1 MCGIVAVI
9 SREALSKEVL
19 DAMRDRLAHRGPDGA
34 QSWLTRTPR
43 AVVGLG
49 HRRLSIIDL
58 THAADQPMFDASR
71 DLALVYN
78 GEIYNYVEL
87 REELRAAGRVFS
99 TQSDTEV
106 LLAAYERWGADCLP
120 RLNGMFAFALWDG
133 RRRELFLARD
143 RFGEKPLFYTRLAGG
158 GLAAASEMKALFAHP
173 DVRVSPRE
181 SAVRNYVDGRFY
193 EDGEDTMFD
202 GVVRLMPAHAMVV
215 GDDGSVRR
223 RWRYWTP
230 DYAAIDESYD
240 EATATERFRSL
251 LERSVRTRL
260 RSDVPVGTSLSGGLD
275 SSAIVCLLAA
285 ARMQTPTLTQNTFSG
300 RFDDTDATLSEGP
313 YIDLVVQQ
321 TAVRAH
327 SVTPTSPGLIEES
340 ELLHWH
346 QEEPF
351 LSASIYL
358 QWCVMRLAREH
369 ETTVLLDGQG
379 ADELLAGYQ
388 FYFPTYQLDLVD
400 RGQFGRLFSETV
412 AFRRRL
418 RRASR
423 GYADSLRRFDHNIA
437 LGARVLAA
445 AWRSRRSLPEGVYG
459 EGVPAAAPGMRLRR
473 QIAEALQY
481 NSLPMLLRYADRNA
495 MAFSRETRFP
505 FLDHELVDWCVTLPD
520 RAFIRDGWQKHILR
534 QAAGDILPPQI
545 RWRADKVGYAAPLD
559 LWLRDSLREWAR
571 ERLFTGPIV
580 ELEGYERSSIDE
592 LWNRH
597 QAGENQS
604 WALWRWISLNE
615 WFALIDSGA
624 WRRGVAPA
632 ASSPVLSRSTAGA
645 D

>member
-1 MCGIVAVI
+1 M
-9 SREALSKEVL
+9 
-19 DAMRDRLAHRGPDGA
+19 
-34 QSWLTRTPR
+34 TTTPR
-43 AVVGLG
+43 SVVGLG

-58 THAADQPMFDASR
+58 THAADQPMFDRSGE
-71 DLALVYN
+71 LVLVYN
-78 GEIYNYVEL
+78 GEIYNYLEL
-87 REELRAAGRVFS
+87 REELRAAGRVF
-99 TQSDTEV
+99 TTESDTEV
-106 LLAAYERWGADCLP
+106 LLAAYEQWGTDCLP

-143 RFGEKPLFYTRLAGG
+143 RFGEKPLFHTRLPGG
-158 GLAAASEMKALFAHP
+158 GFAAASEMKALFAHP

-181 SAVRNYVDGRFY
+181 SAVRSYVDGRFY
-193 EDGEDTMFD
+193 EDGEETMFD
-202 GVVRLMPAHAMVV
+202 GILRLPPAHAMVI
-215 GDDGSVRR
+215 GDEGSVRR

-230 DYAAIDESYD
+230 DYAAVEDGFDE
-240 EATATERFRSL
+240 TAAAERFRAL

-275 SSAIVCLLAA
+275 SSAIVCLLAE

-300 RFDDTDATLSEGP
+300 RFDDADPTLSEGP
-313 YIDLVVQQ
+313 YIDLVVDRA
-321 TAVRAH
+321 AVRAH
-327 SVTPTSPGLIEES
+327 SVTPSPTGLIEES

-388 FYFPTYQLDLVD
+388 FYFPAYQLDLVD
-400 RGQFGRLFSETV
+400 RRRLVRLARETLV
-412 AFRRRL
+412 FRRRL
-418 RRASR
+418 RKASR
-423 GYADSLRRFDHNIA
+423 GYANSLRRFDHDVA
-437 LGARVLAA
+437 LGPRALAS
-445 AWRSRRSLPEGVYG
+445 AWRRRSS
-459 EGVPAAAPGMRLRR
+459 VPTSAYDDGIPPAAPGTRLRR

-505 FLDHELVDWCVTLPD
+505 FLDHELVDWCITLPD
-520 RAFIRDGWQKHILR
+520 RAFVQDGWQKHILR
-534 QAAGDILPPQI
+534 QAMGGILPEQI

-571 ERLFTGPIV
+571 ERLFGGRIGEV
-580 ELEGYERSSIDE
+580 EGYDRSRVEE
-592 LWNRH
+592 LWHRH
-597 QAGENQS
+597 LAGENHS
-604 WALWRWISLNE
+604 WALWRWISLGE
-615 WFALIDSGA
+615 WFSLFDSGA
-624 WRRGVAPA
+624 WRRGQGSTIA
-632 ASSPVLSRSTAGA
+632 ASAPGSRSVVEAN
-645 D
+645 